1 MACPSHLSTQTPD
14 ARPLLSTEPAKD
26 EARECLGEMDDLLAE
41 AKQRLILRDGERGVR
56 EDSLQ
61 ELPVGYV

>member
-1 MACPSHLSTQTPD
+1 MLP
-14 ARPLLSTEPAKD
+14 TEPAKG

-41 AKQRLILRDGERGVR
+41 AQQRLILRGGERGVG
-56 EDSLQ
+56 EDSLE

>member
-1 MACPSHLSTQTPD
+1 M
-14 ARPLLSTEPAKD
+14 LSTEPAKD

-41 AKQRLILRDGERGVR
+41 AQQRLILRGGERRGVG
-56 EDSLQ
+56 EDSLE

>member
-1 MACPSHLSTQTPD
+1 M
-14 ARPLLSTEPAKD
+14 LSTEPAKD

-41 AKQRLILRDGERGVR
+41 AKQRLSLRGGERRGVG
-56 EDSLQ
+56 EDNLQ